1 MEICKR
7 KLLNVVLIFFFI
19 LGAENFSHANQNFE
33 QIENKKVSFLDFF
46 IMKFES
52 TINQRAQILRK
63 QLFATRVQ
71 YSNIGIQVNLDKK
84 NEKILINIHAVMD
97 RNRYKKKKIYTKII

>member
-7 KLLNVVLIFFFI
+7 NFLNVLLIFLFLFN
-19 LGAENFSHANQNFE
+19 LTNFSNANQNFE

-46 IMKFES
+46 IMKFEN
-52 TINQRAQILRK
+52 TIDQRAQILRK

-71 YSNIGIQVNLDKK
+71 YSNIGIQVSLDKTK
-84 NEKILINIHAVMD
+84 EEIFINIYAIMD
-97 RNRYKKKKIYTKII
+97 RNRYKKKN